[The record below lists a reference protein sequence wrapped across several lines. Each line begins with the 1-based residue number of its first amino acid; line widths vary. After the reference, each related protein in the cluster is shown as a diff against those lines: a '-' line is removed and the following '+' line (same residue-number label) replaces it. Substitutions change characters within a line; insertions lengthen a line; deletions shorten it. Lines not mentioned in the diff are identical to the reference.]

1 VRATQDGGQMVN
13 NLRITSTTR
22 RTAAS
27 ASPTPSTALEE
38 AVAYLK
44 DQLGDR
50 ASVTRSAREQH
61 SHGEGLDASFAPD
74 IVVWPQSKEEVCDV
88 LRCCHRLGIPVIPF
102 GAGSSLEGHV
112 SAPYGGVCVDVSR
125 MDSVLAL
132 HAEDGDCVVQ
142 PGVTR
147 EGLNAFLKGTGLFF
161 PVDPGA
167 NATIGGM
174 VSTRASGTTTL
185 RYGSMTH
192 NVMALEVALAD
203 GQLIRLGT
211 RARKSSAGYDLVRLL
226 IGAEGT
232 LGIIT
237 EITLRLHPLPEAVA
251 AASVAFPTLRDAI
264 ATVTELSMTGL
275 PFARIE
281 FLDEHQIRAC
291 NRHSKLGLAEMPTL
305 FLEFHGNG
313 SAVKEQSELAQ
324 EVANSHGGVAFQW
337 AMQPEDR
344 SLLWRARHMSYFAA
358 LALRPGCSNII
369 ADVCVPVSALADC
382 VGRARE
388 EIDKAGLMAPI
399 LGHVGDGNFHVIF
412 LPMPDAPEELA
423 AVERVYGGIV
433 AHALSLGG
441 TCTGEHGIGLGKKVK
456 LLDECGQEVVSL
468 MESIKRV
475 WDPKGILNPGKI
487 FGP

>member
-1 VRATQDGGQMVN
+1 MEAEF
-13 NLRITSTTR
+13 TSTGV
-22 RTAAS
+22 
-27 ASPTPSTALEE
+27 EE

-44 DQLGDR
+44 ERFGER
-50 ASVTRSAREQH
+50 ASVAQSVRDQH
-61 SHGEGLDASFAPD
+61 SRGEGLGFSFAPD
-74 IVVWPQSKEEVCDV
+74 IVVWPQSKEEVSDV
-88 LRCCHRLGIPVIPF
+88 LRCCHQLGVPVIPF
-102 GAGSSLEGHV
+102 GAGSSVEGHV
-112 SAPYGGVCVDVSR
+112 SAPYGGVCIDVSR

-147 EGLNAFLKGTGLFF
+147 EGLNTFLKGTGLFF

-174 VSTRASGTTTL
+174 VSTRASGTTTM

-203 GQLIRLGT
+203 GRLIRLGT
-211 RARKSSAGYDLVRLL
+211 RARKSSAGYDLVRLM

-232 LGIIT
+232 LGIVT

-251 AASVAFPTLRDAI
+251 AATVAFPRLRDAI
-264 ATVTELSMTGL
+264 ATVTELSMSGL

-291 NRHSKLGLAEMPTL
+291 NQHSKLGLTEMPTL
-305 FLEFHGNG
+305 FLEFHGND
-313 SAVKEQSELAQ
+313 STVTEQSELAQ
-324 EVANSHGGVAFQW
+324 EVADSHGGVAFQW
-337 AMQPEDR
+337 ATHPEDR

-358 LALRPGCSNII
+358 LALRPGSSNII
-369 ADVCVPVSALADC
+369 ADVCVPVSALDEC
-382 VGRARE
+382 VGRARA
-388 EIDKAGLMAPI
+388 EIDKAGLIAPI
-399 LGHVGDGNFHVIF
+399 FGHVGDGNFHIIF

-423 AVERVYGGIV
+423 AVDRIYGGIV

-441 TCTGEHGIGLGKKVK
+441 TCTGEHGIGLGKKAK
-456 LLDECGQEVVSL
+456 LVDECGKDVVSL
-468 MESIKRV
+468 MESVKRV